1 MSFSPNIPPRST
13 FGLSKS
19 FANIS
24 FSNNFTP
31 DDTTRITFSNLPTI
45 DQSKPNPAPEVNDD
59 CLNLHPNSPST
70 TGGIPTPNPS
80 ERNRNEFKKWTAPQ
94 APNCADIIRA
104 SNANHNLEEN
114 EQLLDTIRHDGEID
128 DAAVNDELKIKPLE
142 TRSQMAEEHDV
153 TDEELEDTVKA
164 NAEAVSE
171 NSDEIWISTVLADGL
186 LSNLENIKEIA
197 TNFSN
202 LINTETDCYNN
213 REKVKTDNRGET
225 RLAVNANQFKK
236 FVDMY
241 KSYCQLATVAMND
254 ILSCV
259 PEKPVE
265 VPIHPN
271 RTAKSE
277 ANINPDST
285 MRYRDKNTSIGDDID
300 KQFAEEKKD
309 YSYPGFPFTPDGVDS
324 VTSGPCQAY
333 GTYRLGVAC
342 NMDELSKLP
351 AITPAQYKATLAEVD
366 KVNKSLN
373 IPNVVADSVRKAK
386 EYHGYHQVQH
396 VYQPQPYVQPF
407 GKSCSNLNSQPSV
420 PPFGTEPRDNFDAM
434 SGTLQPFNAMPTLK
448 KPNMGDLP
456 KELVQLITKLPRDFW
471 KYEIKQENSG
481 TDVQLTYDVQERH
494 LQISLLSNNTV
505 FITSKKKFHGDYT
518 TNFKWDDCVIGSN
531 RKLFISW
538 LTGWIHSLF
547 D

>member
-1 MSFSPNIPPRST
+1 M
-13 FGLSKS
+13 
-19 FANIS
+19 
-24 FSNNFTP
+24 
-31 DDTTRITFSNLPTI
+31 
-45 DQSKPNPAPEVNDD
+45 
-59 CLNLHPNSPST
+59 
-70 TGGIPTPNPS
+70 PNPS

-94 APNCADIIRA
+94 APSCADIIRA

-114 EQLLDTIRHDGEID
+114 DKLLDTIRHDGEID

-171 NSDEIWISTVLADGL
+171 NSGEIWISTVLADGL

-197 TNFSN
+197 KNFSN
-202 LINTETDCYNN
+202 LINSETECYNN
-213 REKVKTDNRGET
+213 RDKVKTDNRGET

-241 KSYCQLATVAMND
+241 KSYCQLATAAMND

-271 RTAKSE
+271 RTATSE
-277 ANINPDST
+277 ANQTPDGT
-285 MRYRDKNTSIGDDID
+285 MRYRDKNTPTGEDID

-309 YSYPGFPFTPDGVDS
+309 YSYPGFPFTPDGVAS
-324 VTSGPCQAY
+324 VTGGPCQAY
-333 GTYRLGVAC
+333 GTYRLGTAF
-342 NMDELSKLP
+342 NMDDLSKLP
-351 AITPAQYKATLAEVD
+351 AITPAQYKATLNEVTN
-366 KVNKSLN
+366 VNNSFN
-373 IPNVVADSVRKAK
+373 IPNVVADAARYANK
-386 EYHGYHQVQH
+386 
-396 VYQPQPYVQPF
+396 YQSPNMAPSTPQTPPPPPPYVHPF
-407 GKSCSNLNSQPSV
+407 GSEHHDK
-420 PPFGTEPRDNFDAM
+420 FDAM
-434 SGTLQPFNAMPTLK
+434 SGTLQPFNVMPTLK

-471 KYEIKQENSG
+471 KYEINQKDSG

-505 FITSKKKFHGDYT
+505 FITSKKKFRGDYT
-518 TNFKWDDCVIGSN
+518 TNFKWNDCVIGSN
-531 RKLFISW
+531 RQLFISW
-538 LTGWIHSLF
+538 LASWIHSLF

>member
-45 DQSKPNPAPEVNDD
+45 DQSKPNPAPEVDDD
-59 CLNLHPNSPST
+59 CLNLHPNSPLQ
-70 TGGIPTPNPS
+70 TGGTTMPNPS

-94 APNCADIIRA
+94 APSCADIIRA

-114 EQLLDTIRHDGEID
+114 DKLLDTIRHDGDLD
-128 DAAVNDELKIKPLE
+128 DVAVNDDLKIKPLE

-197 TNFSN
+197 KNFSN
-202 LINTETDCYNN
+202 LINSETECYNN
-213 REKVKTDNRGET
+213 RDKVKTDNRGET
-225 RLAVNANQFKK
+225 RLAVNATQFKK

-241 KSYCQLATVAMND
+241 KSYCQLATAAMND

-271 RTAKSE
+271 RTATSE
-277 ANINPDST
+277 ANQTPDGT
-285 MRYRDKNTSIGDDID
+285 MRYRDKNTPTGEDID

-309 YSYPGFPFTPDGVDS
+309 YSYPGFPFTPDGVAS
-324 VTSGPCQAY
+324 VTSGPCPAY
-333 GTYRLGVAC
+333 GTYRLGAAF
-342 NMDELSKLP
+342 NMDDLSKLP
-351 AITPAQYKATLAEVD
+351 AITPAQYKATLDEID
-366 KVNKSLN
+366 KSNKSSH
-373 IPNVVADSVRKAK
+373 IYPMPP
-386 EYHGYHQVQH
+386 H
-396 VYQPQPYVQPF
+396 VQPF
-407 GKSCSNLNSQPSV
+407 DPHNPQNNYPNQFAAIHNKNSHDPSCSHLKYQPGV
-420 PPFGTEPRDNFDAM
+420 PPFGSEHHDNFDAM
-434 SGTLQPFNAMPTLK
+434 SGTLQPFNVMPTLK

-456 KELVQLITKLPRDFW
+456 KELVQMITKLPRDFW
-471 KYEIKQENSG
+471 KYEIKQEDYG

-494 LQISLLSNNTV
+494 LQISLLANNTV

-518 TNFKWDDCVIGSN
+518 TNFKWNDCVIGSN

-538 LTGWIHSLF
+538 LTSWIHSLF

>member
-1 MSFSPNIPPRST
+1 MSFSSNIPPRCAYGQST
-13 FGLSKS
+13 P

-31 DDTTRITFSNLPTI
+31 DDVTRITFSNLPTI
-45 DQSKPNPAPEVNDD
+45 DQSK
-59 CLNLHPNSPST
+59 
-70 TGGIPTPNPS
+70 PNPS

-94 APNCADIIRA
+94 APSCADIISA
-104 SNANHNLEEN
+104 SDANHSLEEN
-114 EQLLDTIRHDGEID
+114 DKLLDTIRQDGEID

-186 LSNLENIKEIA
+186 LSTLENIKEIA

-202 LINTETDCYNN
+202 LINSETECYNN
-213 REKVKTDNRGET
+213 RDKVKTDTRGET
-225 RLAVNANQFKK
+225 RLAVNATQFKK
-236 FVDMY
+236 FVGMY

-271 RTAKSE
+271 RTATSE
-277 ANINPDST
+277 ANQTPDGT
-285 MRYRDKNTSIGDDID
+285 MRYRDKNTPMGEDID
-300 KQFAEEKKD
+300 KQFAEEKKA
-309 YSYPGFPFTPDGVDS
+309 YSYPGFPFTPDGVES
-324 VTSGPCQAY
+324 VTAGPCPAY
-333 GTYRLGVAC
+333 GTYRLGAAF

-351 AITPAQYKATLAEVD
+351 AITPAQYKATLDEVTT
-366 KVNKSLN
+366 VNKSLN
-373 IPNVVADSVRKAK
+373 GCYPMPP
-386 EYHGYHQVQH
+386 H
-396 VYQPQPYVQPF
+396 VQPF
-407 GKSCSNLNSQPSV
+407 DPHNPKNNYPNPFGVMYNKNSHDPSCSHLKNQPSI
-420 PPFGTEPRDNFDAM
+420 PSFSIEPRNNFDAM
-434 SGTLQPFNAMPTLK
+434 SGTLQPFNVMPTLK

-471 KYEIKQENSG
+471 KYEIKQKDSG
-481 TDVQLTYDVQERH
+481 TELQLTYDVQERH
-494 LQISLLSNNTV
+494 IQVSLLSNNTV
-505 FITSKKKFHGDYT
+505 YITSKKKFHGDYT
-518 TNFKWDDCVIGSN
+518 TNFKWNDCVDGSN

-538 LTGWIHSLF
+538 LASWIHSLF

>member
-1 MSFSPNIPPRST
+1 MSFSPNIPPRCAYGQST
-13 FGLSKS
+13 P

-31 DDTTRITFSNLPTI
+31 DDVTRITFSNLPTI
-45 DQSKPNPAPEVNDD
+45 DQSKPNPAPEVDDD
-59 CLNLHPNSPST
+59 CLNLHPNSPLKAD
-70 TGGIPTPNPS
+70 GITMSNPS

-94 APNCADIIRA
+94 APSCADIIRA
-104 SNANHNLEEN
+104 SDANHNLEEN
-114 EQLLDTIRHDGEID
+114 DKLLDTIRHDGDID
-128 DAAVNDELKIKPLE
+128 DVAVNDELKIKPLE

-186 LSNLENIKEIA
+186 LSTLENIKEIA

-202 LINTETDCYNN
+202 LINSETECYNN
-213 REKVKTDNRGET
+213 RDKVKTDNRGET
-225 RLAVNANQFKK
+225 RLAVNATQFKK
-236 FVDMY
+236 FVGMY
-241 KSYCQLATVAMND
+241 KSYCQLATASMND

-271 RTAKSE
+271 RTATSE
-277 ANINPDST
+277 ANQTPDGT
-285 MRYRDKNTSIGDDID
+285 MRYRDKNTPIGEDID
-300 KQFAEEKKD
+300 KQFAEEKKA
-309 YSYPGFPFTPDGVDS
+309 YSYPGFPFTPDGVES
-324 VTSGPCQAY
+324 VTAGPCPAY
-333 GTYRLGVAC
+333 GTYRLGAAF

-351 AITPAQYKATLAEVD
+351 AITPAQYKATLDEVTN
-366 KVNKSLN
+366 VNKSFN
-373 IPNVVADSVRKAK
+373 VPNMVADGVRKAK
-386 EYHGYHQVQH
+386 EYHQVQH

-407 GKSCSNLNSQPSV
+407 GKSYSNLKNQPSV
-420 PPFGTEPRDNFDAM
+420 PPFSTEPHGNLDAM
-434 SGTLQPFNAMPTLK
+434 SGTLQPFNVMPTLK

-456 KELVQLITKLPRDFW
+456 KELVQMITKLPRDFW
-471 KYEIKQENSG
+471 KYEIKQKDSG
-481 TDVQLTYDVQERH
+481 TEVQLTYDVQERH
-494 LQISLLSNNTV
+494 IQVSVQPNNTV
-505 FITSKKKFHGDYT
+505 YITSKKKFHGDYT
-518 TNFKWDDCVIGSN
+518 SNFKWNDCVIGSN

-538 LTGWIHSLF
+538 LASWIHSLF

>member
-59 CLNLHPNSPST
+59 CLNLHPNSPLT
-70 TGGIPTPNPS
+70 TGGITMPNPS

-94 APNCADIIRA
+94 APSCADIIRA

-114 EQLLDTIRHDGEID
+114 DKLLDTIRHDGEID

-171 NSDEIWISTVLADGL
+171 NSGEIWISTVLADGL

-197 TNFSN
+197 KNFSN
-202 LINTETDCYNN
+202 LINSETECYNN
-213 REKVKTDNRGET
+213 RDKVKTDNRGET

-241 KSYCQLATVAMND
+241 KSYCQLATAAMND

-271 RTAKSE
+271 RTATSE
-277 ANINPDST
+277 ANQTPDGT
-285 MRYRDKNTSIGDDID
+285 MRYRDKNTPTGEDID

-309 YSYPGFPFTPDGVDS
+309 YSYPGFPFTPDGVAS
-324 VTSGPCQAY
+324 VTGGPCQAY
-333 GTYRLGVAC
+333 GTYRLGTAF
-342 NMDELSKLP
+342 NMDDLSKLP
-351 AITPAQYKATLAEVD
+351 AITPAQYKATLNEVTN
-366 KVNKSLN
+366 VNNSFN
-373 IPNVVADSVRKAK
+373 IPNVVADAARYANK
-386 EYHGYHQVQH
+386 
-396 VYQPQPYVQPF
+396 YQSPNMAPSTPQTPPPPPPYVHPF
-407 GKSCSNLNSQPSV
+407 GSEHHDK
-420 PPFGTEPRDNFDAM
+420 FDAM
-434 SGTLQPFNAMPTLK
+434 SGTLQPFNVMPTLK

-471 KYEIKQENSG
+471 KYEINQKDSG

-505 FITSKKKFHGDYT
+505 FITSKKKFRGDYT
-518 TNFKWDDCVIGSN
+518 TNFKWNDCVIGSN
-531 RKLFISW
+531 RQLFISW
-538 LTGWIHSLF
+538 LASWIHSLF

>member
-1 MSFSPNIPPRST
+1 MSFSPNIPPRRT

-19 FANIS
+19 SANIS
-24 FSNNFTP
+24 SSNNFTP
-31 DDTTRITFSNLPTI
+31 PDTTTITFSNLPTI
-45 DQSKPNPAPEVNDD
+45 DPSKPNPAPEVDDD
-59 CLNLHPNSPST
+59 CLNLHLGSPLT
-70 TGGIPTPNPS
+70 TGGITMPNPS

-94 APNCADIIRA
+94 APSCADIIRA

-114 EQLLDTIRHDGEID
+114 DKLLDTIRHDGEID
-128 DAAVNDELKIKPLE
+128 DAAVNDDLKIKPLE

-171 NSDEIWISTVLADGL
+171 NSGEIWISTVLADGL

-197 TNFSN
+197 KNFSN

-225 RLAVNANQFKK
+225 RLAVNATQFKK

-271 RTAKSE
+271 RTATSG

-285 MRYRDKNTSIGDDID
+285 MRYRDKNEPIGDDID

-333 GTYRLGVAC
+333 GTYRLGAAF
-342 NMDELSKLP
+342 NMDDLSKLP
-351 AITPAQYKATLAEVD
+351 AITPAQYKATLDEVTN
-366 KVNKSLN
+366 VNKSLN
-373 IPNVVADSVRKAK
+373 
-386 EYHGYHQVQH
+386 
-396 VYQPQPYVQPF
+396 VYPPQPYVPPF
-407 GKSCSNLNSQPSV
+407 DPHKQQNNYPNQFAVMHNKNSHDPSCSHLKNQPSV
-420 PPFGTEPRDNFDAM
+420 PPFSTEPHGNFDTT
-434 SGTLQPFNAMPTLK
+434 SGTLQPFNVMPTLK

-471 KYEIKQENSG
+471 KYEIKQKNSG

-494 LQISLLSNNTV
+494 IQISLLPNNTV

-538 LTGWIHSLF
+538 LASWIHSLF